1 MVAGADL
8 VRYFIS
14 GGGIVW
20 CFLIAAVWII
30 RSPHS
35 KHARVFLLIAALA
48 YTAAS
53 AYGPQYLIAHAMS
66 RPLAPFKA
74 TDARK
79 GVRTAVVVLGS
90 GSVAVEDWNGRKYS
104 FVDHSA
110 AARVLEAV
118 RVFRM
123 VDHAIVISSGGK
135 PHPDDNEKPSGE
147 TMRDALV
154 TLGVPPDRIVI
165 EAMSKT
171 TRDEAVIVRD
181 MLRSERIEQT
191 ILVTSETHMRRALGA
206 FRSAGV
212 EAIPAI
218 ANEFDRDVSWTQ
230 FIVPSD
236 DGLWVAS
243 LNAHEVLGIAYY
255 WMRGWWSIQDARIQR

>member
-8 VRYFIS
+8 VRYLIS
-14 GGGIVW
+14 GGGVVW
-20 CFLIAAVWII
+20 CFLIAALWVI
-30 RSPHS
+30 RSPKS
-35 KHARVFLLIAALA
+35 RRARGFLLIAALVF
-48 YTAAS
+48 AALS
-53 AYGPQYLIAHAMS
+53 TYGPQYLLAHAMS

-74 TDARK
+74 ADTRT
-79 GVRTAVVVLGS
+79 GVRTAIVVLGS

-118 RVFRM
+118 RVFRL
-123 VDHAIVISSGGK
+123 VDHAIIISSGGK
-135 PHPDDNEKPSGE
+135 PHPDDDQKPSGE

-154 TLGVPPDRIVI
+154 ALGIPPDRIVI
-165 EAMSKT
+165 EAASKT

-206 FRSAGV
+206 FRTAGV
-212 EAIPAI
+212 DAIPAI
-218 ANEFDRDVSWTQ
+218 ANEFDRNASWTQ
-230 FIVPSD
+230 FVLPSD

-243 LNAHEVLGIAYY
+243 LNVHEVLGIAYY
-255 WMRGWWSIQDARIQR
+255 WMRGWWRIQDAGMQR

>member
-8 VRYFIS
+8 VRYVIS
-14 GGGIVW
+14 GGGVVC
-20 CFLIAAVWII
+20 CFLIAALWII
-30 RSPHS
+30 RSPSS
-35 KHARVFLLIAALA
+35 KRARGFLSIAALVF
-48 YTAAS
+48 TAS
-53 AYGPQYLIAHAMS
+53 SMYGPQYLIARAMS
-66 RPLAPFKA
+66 RRLAPFKA
-74 TDARK
+74 ADARS
-79 GVRTAVVVLGS
+79 GVRTAIILLGS
-90 GSVAVEDWNGRKYS
+90 GSVAVEDWQGRKYS
-104 FVDHSA
+104 FADHSA

-165 EAMSKT
+165 EAASKT

-181 MLRSERIEQT
+181 MLRSEHIEQT
-191 ILVTSETHMRRALGA
+191 ILVTSQTHMRRALGA
-206 FRSAGV
+206 FRTAGV
-212 EAIPAI
+212 DAIPAI
-218 ANEFDRDVSWTQ
+218 ANEFDRNVSWTQ

-255 WMRGWWSIQDARIQR
+255 WMRGWWSIQDARMQR